1 MKITRMDQALTLLIA
16 LAVYGWL
23 GSMLINLK
31 VDLISLALR

>member
-23 GSMLINLK
+23 GSMLINLRFD
-31 VDLISLALR
+31 VINIALC